1 MSNYGTLGVQNHM
14 NAEVTGPARPE
25 ELVIVWTS
33 GDRDVALKMVFIYLL
48 NAAGKKWWKKI
59 TLIVWGPS
67 AHLLA
72 NDVILRSKVVEL
84 KSAGVT
90 MLACQTC
97 AEMYDVVLTLS
108 SLGIEV
114 KLMGETLTGFLKDGQ
129 CRVITF

>member
-1 MSNYGTLGVQNHM
+1 VSQNGDWRYADIM
-14 NAEVTGPARPE
+14 DAEKAGYARPD
-25 ELVIVWTS
+25 ELVVVWTS
-33 GDRDVALKMVFIYLL
+33 GNRDVALKMVFMYIL
-48 NAAGKKWWKKI
+48 NAAEKKWWEKV
-59 TLIVWGPS
+59 TLVVWGPS

-72 NDVILRSKVVEL
+72 TDLILRSKVMEM
-84 KSAGVT
+84 KNSGIH

-114 KLMGETLTGFLKDGQ
+114 KYMGETLTGYLKDPR